1 MNRSERAALVAEL
14 LDRMHKRGSWSGATH
29 LQKSLF
35 YLQTALKV
43 PLNYNFTLYKHGPY
57 SFDLRDD
64 LTEMQVMG
72 VLELKANP
80 MPYGPSFVATEL
92 SQRLRSKVG
101 SVMGYREK
109 IKFAADNLGPLGV
122 TALERLST
130 AQFVYLE
137 NPTGSRVELA
147 KRIHELK
154 PHIPIDQAAGAVDQ
168 LKKLQEAIP
177 A

>member
-29 LQKSLF
+29 LQKCLF
-35 YLQTALKV
+35 YLETAMNV
-43 PLNYNFTLYKHGPY
+43 PLGYDFILYKHGPY

-64 LTEMQVMG
+64 LTEMQVIG

-80 MPYGPSFVATEL
+80 MPYGPSYVSTVL
-92 SQRLRSKVG
+92 SQRLRSKVD
-101 SVMGYREK
+101 SVKAYTEQL
-109 IKFAADNLGPLGV
+109 KFVADNLGPLRV
-122 TALERLST
+122 TELERLST

-137 NPTGSRVELA
+137 NPKGSRDELA

-154 PHIPIDQAAGAVDQ
+154 PHIPIDMAARAVDQ
-168 LKKLQEAIP
+168 LKKLQESIP
-177 A
+177 K